1 MDMNSRA
8 LVLRRSH
15 EMRMIR
21 NPVNRSKVYENTLQ
35 ILGGPGAKLFPTL
48 RDALGFAAALGYRE
62 KRRWPLDPGVGKE
75 DIQAQ
80 IYNDN
85 DAIDLIFAIALA
97 ENKSAEILK
106 LENEKHCIQIFEEYA
121 NGGLALITEWINRYA
136 DLDVEVAIWR
146 GLKTIDFVPKIEE
159 GKISTDTIEF

>member
-1 MDMNSRA
+1 
-8 LVLRRSH
+8 
-15 EMRMIR
+15 MRTIR
-21 NPVNRSKVYENTLQ
+21 NPVNRSKVYEDTLQ

-62 KRRWPLDPGVGKE
+62 KRRWPLDARAGKE

-97 ENKSAEILK
+97 EKKSAEILK
-106 LENEKHCIQIFEEYA
+106 LVNEKECIQ
-121 NGGLALITEWINRYA
+121 
-136 DLDVEVAIWR
+136 
-146 GLKTIDFVPKIEE
+146 K
-159 GKISTDTIEF
+159 